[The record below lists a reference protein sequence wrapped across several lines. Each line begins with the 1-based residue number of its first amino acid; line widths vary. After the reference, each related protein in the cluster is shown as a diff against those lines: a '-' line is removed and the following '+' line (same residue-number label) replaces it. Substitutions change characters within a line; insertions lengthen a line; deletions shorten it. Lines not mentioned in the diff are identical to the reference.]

1 MTALDVEA
9 GQWNIPEMKRI
20 SLFSALSFTL
30 SACAIAPAPTQFVL
44 SSDPPSC
51 AFTENDREALE
62 ALRANEFADHNGDA
76 AAEEFASC
84 LGSPNPFLRDK
95 IGYEGLMTALRS
107 GAVSEEARLAFISDM
122 LDNLSDTTEPGFL
135 APFSALAL
143 SELVRTDRIEAF
155 LSTEERADIAN
166 QSADYLT
173 NVGDYRAYSD
183 TEGWRHGVAHGAD
196 IALQFALNPN
206 TDEASLRALR
216 GAIASQISGRS
227 GHAFTHGEPERLA
240 RPILFMASR
249 DAFDAEDWTAWF
261 TELSNPAPLAKWEEA
276 FQSETDLAQL
286 HNLKAFAQVLYINAS
301 LSPNESLKPIAD
313 EALNMLRV
321 LP

>member
-1 MTALDVEA
+1 MKSISLVTAL
-9 GQWNIPEMKRI
+9 
-20 SLFSALSFTL
+20 LFTL
-30 SACAIAPAPTQFVL
+30 SACAITPGPARSVL
-44 SSDPPSC
+44 PSKPPSC

-62 ALRANEFADHNGDA
+62 ALRANDFADHKNNA

-84 LGSPNPFLRDK
+84 LGSPDPFLRDK

-107 GAVSEEARLAFISDM
+107 GAVSEEARLVMIEDM
-122 LDNLSDTTEPGFL
+122 LANLKETAEPGFL

-155 LSTEERADIAN
+155 LSAEERVDIAN
-166 QSADYLT
+166 QSADYLA
-173 NVGDYRAYSD
+173 NVRDYRAYSD

-216 GAIASQISGRS
+216 EAIAGQISGRS
-227 GHAFTHGEPERLA
+227 GHAFTYGEPERLA

-249 DAFDAEDWTAWF
+249 DAFKAEDWTAWF
-261 TELSNPAPLAKWEEA
+261 SELSNPAPLPKWEDA
-276 FQSETDLAQL
+276 FQSETDLARL

-301 LSPNESLKPIAD
+301 LSSNEGLKPIAD